1 MLLFETHMTSI
12 ALENTEPFQ
21 QKKSSLFVTE
31 NICKGIERGKK
42 WHMWRVTFLHRQVH
56 HGCHNDSFLKCVR
69 LCREFW

>member
-31 NICKGIERGKK
+31 NICKGLRGGKNGICGALRFCIGK
-42 WHMWRVTFLHRQVH
+42 YIMAATMIRF
-56 HGCHNDSFLKCVR
+56 
-69 LCREFW
+69 